1 VKRFA
6 AVLGDGGWGTA
17 LALLLAEKGFFV
29 RVWGVDPAYTARVQR
44 TRANP
49 KFLPHVALPD
59 QVSFGSDPES
69 CLAEAELV
77 VSAVPTQF
85 LRACLPRFRPFLLP
99 GVPLVSG
106 SKGLEEGTGLL
117 PSQVIQEV
125 LEPPGPLVVLSGP
138 SHAEEVARGLPAS
151 VVAASR
157 DQGAAKGV
165 QETFSSDHFRVYTSQ
180 DPLGVELGGA
190 LKNIVA
196 IAAGICD
203 GLGLGDN
210 AKSALMARGLAEMA
224 RFGAALGA
232 RLETFYGLSGL
243 GDLVTTCVSPHGR
256 NRAVGERLGKGES
269 LELILN
275 SMEMVA
281 EGIWTTR
288 AVREK
293 ARALGVELP
302 ITEGVYRV
310 LFLGKP
316 PGEEVRRLMLRAP
329 RPEEPW

>member
-1 VKRFA
+1 MKSRA
-6 AVLGDGGWGTA
+6 SVLGDGGWGTT
-17 LALLLAEKGFFV
+17 LGLLLLEKGFKV
-29 RVWGVDPAYTARVQR
+29 RVWGVDPGYTARVQR

-49 KFLPHVALPD
+49 KFLPHVSLPEGI
-59 QVSFGSDPES
+59 SFGSDPGE
-69 CLAEAELV
+69 CLEGAELV
-77 VSAVPTQF
+77 VSALPTQY
-85 LRACLPRFRPFLLP
+85 LRSALPVFKPFLP
-99 GVPLVSG
+99 AGAPLVSC
-106 SKGLEEGTGLL
+106 SKGMEEGTGLL
-117 PSQVIQEV
+117 PTQVLEEV
-125 LEPPGPLVVLSGP
+125 LDPKGPVVVLSGP
-138 SHAEEVARGLPAS
+138 SHAEEVVRGLPAS
-151 VVAASR
+151 LVAASR
-157 DQGAAKGV
+157 EPSWAEKI
-165 QETFSSDHFRVYTSQ
+165 QETFSSDHFRVYTSR

-224 RFGAALGA
+224 RFGTRLGA
-232 RLETFYGLSGL
+232 RAETFYGLSGL

-256 NRAVGERLGKGES
+256 NRAVGERLGEGET

-302 ITEGVYRV
+302 ITEAVYRV
-310 LFLGKP
+310 LFLGRS

-329 RPEEPW
+329 RPEDSR

>member
-1 VKRFA
+1 MKHRA
-6 AVLGDGGWGTA
+6 CVLGDGGWGTT
-17 LALLLAEKGFFV
+17 LGLLLLEKGLQV
-29 RVWGVDPAYTARVQR
+29 QVWGVDPEYTAKVQR

-49 KFLPHVALPD
+49 RFLPHVPLPEGI
-59 QVSFGSDPES
+59 SFSSDPEE
-69 CLAEAELV
+69 CLERAELV

-85 LRACLPRFRPFLLP
+85 LRSALAPCRPFLP
-99 GVPLVSG
+99 GGVPFVSC

-125 LEPPGPLVVLSGP
+125 LEPEIPLVVLSGP

-151 VVAASR
+151 VVTASR
-157 DQGAAKGV
+157 DPDLAAKV
-165 QETFSSDHFRVYTSQ
+165 QGIFSSDHFRVYTSG

-224 RFGAALGA
+224 RLGTRLGA
-232 RLETFYGLSGL
+232 KWETFYGLSGL

-256 NRAVGERLGKGES
+256 NRAVGERLGRGES

-293 ARALGVELP
+293 ARTLEVELP
-302 ITEGVYRV
+302 ITEASYRV
-310 LFLGKP
+310 LFMGKSP
-316 PGEEVRRLMLRAP
+316 AEEVKRLMLRAP
-329 RPEEPW
+329 RSEEPW

>member
-1 VKRFA
+1 MKGPA
-6 AVLGDGGWGTA
+6 CVLGDGGWGTA
-17 LALLLAEKGFFV
+17 LVLLLQEKGLPV
-29 RVWGVDPAYTARVQR
+29 RVWGVDPEYTARVQR

-49 KFLPHVALPD
+49 RFLPHVPLPEGI
-59 QVSFGSDPES
+59 SFGSDPEA
-69 CLAEAELV
+69 CLEGAEWV

-85 LRACLPRFRPFLLP
+85 LRSVLPSFRPFLPP
-99 GVPLVSG
+99 GVPLVSC
-106 SKGLEEGTGLL
+106 SKGLEEGTALL
-117 PSQVIQEV
+117 PSQVLEEV
-125 LEPPGPLVVLSGP
+125 LEPRGPLIVLSGP

-157 DQGAAKGV
+157 EPAAAERV
-165 QETFSSDHFRVYTSQ
+165 QALFSSHHFRVYTSP

-196 IAAGICD
+196 LAAGICD
-203 GLGLGDN
+203 GLELGDN

-224 RFGAALGA
+224 RFGTSRGA
-232 RLETFYGLSGL
+232 RAETFYGLSGL

-256 NRAVGERLGKGES
+256 NRAVGERLGRGES

-288 AVREK
+288 AVRDQ

-302 ITEGVYRV
+302 ITEAVYRV
-310 LFLGKP
+310 LFLGKS
-316 PGEEVRRLMLRAP
+316 PGEEVKRLMLRAP
-329 RPEEPW
+329 RRE